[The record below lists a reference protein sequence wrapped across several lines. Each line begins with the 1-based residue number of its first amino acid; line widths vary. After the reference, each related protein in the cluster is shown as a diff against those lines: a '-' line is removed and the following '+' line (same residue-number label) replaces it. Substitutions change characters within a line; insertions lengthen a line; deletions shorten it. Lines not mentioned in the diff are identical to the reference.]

1 MLVSRCGIGRR
12 GGLGRVVKRVTLVA
26 RMLKDVTLTF
36 RMPQAVRDGLEIV
49 AKTDLR
55 PAGQY
60 LLQLLVADLVKK
72 GVLLRSQGALALIRA
87 PRSDRKRRGEPS
99 RAATR
104 GAVPHAGRGRRGS
117 KGPAKDGR

>member
-1 MLVSRCGIGRR
+1 
-12 GGLGRVVKRVTLVA
+12 
-26 RMLKDVTLTF
+26 MLKDVTLTF

-72 GVLLRSQGALALIRA
+72 GVLSRSQGALALIRA

-104 GAVPHAGRGRRGS
+104 RALPDAGRGGRGA